1 MANALVFIDNP
12 GAALKK
18 SSLELLTIARSL
30 GETAV
35 AFTGELNDDVAA
47 TLGAYG
53 ATTVFQPSV
62 DDLDNYLVGPKAA
75 YLAAAVAA
83 SGATAVLVDNSPE
96 GKEIAGRLG
105 IKLNAGVITDVVGV
119 EADGTAHKSVLAGSY
134 NTTAKANTP
143 VTVLSVKANNV
154 EPAPAGAG
162 AAGILLRLA
171 GVSHQTVSRVINGSD
186 DVLPETRATV
196 EAAIE
201 QLGYRPN
208 AIARSMARGQT
219 HTLACISPN
228 LTDYTFASVIEG
240 AEVEARQH
248 DYFMLSSSATDPK
261 AFQALVDE
269 LVGHRRVDG
278 LIVINPYS
286 DDRFLHLPENFPVV
300 FVGARSHEKEI
311 CSVSLDDEKVAY
323 EATRHLISLG
333 HTDIALITGPMEED
347 CSQDRA
353 EGYRRALQEAGIPYD
368 ESRVLGGD
376 WSASSGQRALLS
388 FVEQGRVPTAVFAQ
402 NDRMALGV
410 LRAARD
416 VNLKVPSQL
425 AVIGVDDMPL
435 SSYFDPPLTTM
446 RQDMPLIGQE
456 ATRMLLELIQ
466 KKTPAV
472 RELKLSAQLVVR
484 NSTSDMGGGS

>member
-1 MANALVFIDNP
+1 
-12 GAALKK
+12 
-18 SSLELLTIARSL
+18 
-30 GETAV
+30 
-35 AFTGELNDDVAA
+35 
-47 TLGAYG
+47 
-53 ATTVFQPSV
+53 
-62 DDLDNYLVGPKAA
+62 
-75 YLAAAVAA
+75 
-83 SGATAVLVDNSPE
+83 
-96 GKEIAGRLG
+96 
-105 IKLNAGVITDVVGV
+105 
-119 EADGTAHKSVLAGSY
+119 
-134 NTTAKANTP
+134 
-143 VTVLSVKANNV
+143 
-154 EPAPAGAG
+154 
-162 AAGILLRLA
+162 
-171 GVSHQTVSRVINGSD
+171 
-186 DVLPETRATV
+186 
-196 EAAIE
+196 
-201 QLGYRPN
+201 
-208 AIARSMARGQT
+208 MARGQT

-240 AEVEARQH
+240 AEVEARH
-248 DYFMLSSSATDPK
+248 HEYFMLSSSAADPK

-333 HTDIALITGPMEED
+333 HTNIALVTGPMEED

-353 EGYRRALQEAGIPYD
+353 EGYRRALQEAGIAYD
-368 ESRVLGGD
+368 ESKVLEGD

-388 FVEQGRVPTAVFAQ
+388 FVESGNIPTAIFAQ
-402 NDRMALGV
+402 NDRMAMGV
-410 LRAARD
+410 MHAARD
-416 VNLKVPSQL
+416 ANLQVPNQL

-446 RQDMPLIGQE
+446 QQDMPRIGQE
-456 ATRMLLELIQ
+456 ATRMLLEIIQ

-484 NSTSDMGGGS
+484 NSTSDKGGGS

>member
-1 MANALVFIDNP
+1 MSTSHPTL
-12 GAALKK
+12 
-18 SSLELLTIARSL
+18 R
-30 GETAV
+30 
-35 AFTGELNDDVAA
+35 DVA
-47 TLGAYG
+47 
-53 ATTVFQPSV
+53 
-62 DDLDNYLVGPKAA
+62 
-75 YLAAAVAA
+75 
-83 SGATAVLVDNSPE
+83 
-96 GKEIAGRLG
+96 
-105 IKLNAGVITDVVGV
+105 
-119 EADGTAHKSVLAGSY
+119 
-134 NTTAKANTP
+134 
-143 VTVLSVKANNV
+143 
-154 EPAPAGAG
+154 
-162 AAGILLRLA
+162 RLA
-171 GVSHQTVSRVINGSD
+171 GVSHQTVSRVINGSEE
-186 DVLPETRATV
+186 VLPETRAIV
-196 EAAIE
+196 EEAIK

-219 HTLACISPN
+219 RTLACVSPN

-248 DYFMLSSSATDPK
+248 EYFMLSSSATDPQ
-261 AFQALVDE
+261 AFQELVNE

-278 LIVINPYS
+278 LIVINPYA

-333 HTDIALITGPMEED
+333 HTNIALVTGPMEED

-353 EGYRRALQEAGIPYD
+353 EGYRRALQEAGIAYD
-368 ESRVLGGD
+368 ESKVLEGD
-376 WSASSGQRALLS
+376 WSASSGQRALLT
-388 FVEQGRVPTAVFAQ
+388 FVENGPVPSAVFAQ
-402 NDRMALGV
+402 NDRMAMGV

-456 ATRMLLELIQ
+456 ATRMLLDIIN
-466 KKTPAV
+466 KKEPAV
-472 RELKLSAQLVVR
+472 RELKLPAQLVVR
-484 NSTSDMGGGS
+484 QSTSD